1 MAAPDELFCWEGD
14 WGLPS
19 VSTDCLVVLVS
30 IRPHRFDSVRSG
42 SFVPLLHGHISAET
56 PRRSSVLRL
65 INKRET
71 AARSQPAIV
80 FSYCCFR
87 ETDAWRDVTT
97 WQATCNT
104 EFSTFDES
112 RGPLSEPR
120 ASYADRQLKPRMTG
134 SCGAERIQ
142 APEPRCSTSG
152 GTSGGSGFRRSSW
165 RPEEVFF
172 PRKIISAA
180 SFGHFHR
187 VSSLES
193 GSSLWWR
200 SSSDLRA
207 FFKISDL

>member
-104 EFSTFDES
+104 EFSTFWWITWSPVWTTRVICWQTAEAKNDRKLWSWEDSGSRAQMLHQRRNIWRFRSPPFLLEAGGGFS
-112 RGPLSEPR
+112 RG
-120 ASYADRQLKPRMTG
+120 
-134 SCGAERIQ
+134 
-142 APEPRCSTSG
+142 
-152 GTSGGSGFRRSSW
+152 RSSLQLHS
-165 RPEEVFF
+165 VISTGF
-172 PRKIISAA
+172 P
-180 SFGHFHR
+180 
-187 VSSLES
+187 V
-193 GSSLWWR
+193 
-200 SSSDLRA
+200 
-207 FFKISDL
+207 